1 MDILFH
7 TLLKVNNAE
16 DSVSI
21 ENFANDENI
30 KKYIFD
36 LITNCADSDGDREYI
51 FNSTLETT
59 KNNIYNIIN
68 NRNREGAC
76 KLLAE
81 KLLLVEKEAMTK
93 IAHLGKEIPKGMLMI
108 SFARMTNTEYKF
120 IITKADYSDFLE
132 ESSGEEKSGLPTK
145 KKIFKSFIMNITRNN
160 DEYTDGKILTYDS
173 NTSTKAVYWWKTFLE
188 LNEVRDNDQNTVSAY
203 NAIKKVVLEPIRKNY
218 QKDYLYLRNF
228 TIAYFR
234 TVGEFNFNHY
244 KDEILGGYKPV
255 DANLNI
261 EDLKKKIENL
271 PIKYK
276 FDSVFQKSPSVVKDK
291 FKDIIDLT
299 SDIELKLKQ
308 DILNINRI
316 IKAKKDKEG
325 NKYIMILSPEGYQ
338 YALGLD
344 KQQNE

>member
-36 LITNCADSDGDREYI
+36 LITNCANSDGDREYI
-51 FNSTLETT
+51 FDSTLETT

-81 KLLLVEKEAMTK
+81 KLLLVEKETMTK

-108 SFARMTNTEYKF
+108 SFAKMTNTEYKF
-120 IITKADYSDFLE
+120 VITKADYSDFLE

-145 KKIFKSFIMNITRNN
+145 KKIFKSFIMNVTRNN
-160 DEYTDGKILTYDS
+160 DDYTEGKILTYDS
-173 NTSTKAVYWWKTFLE
+173 NTSTKAAYWWKTFLE
-188 LNEVRDNDQNTVSAY
+188 LNEIRDNDQNTKTAY
-203 NAIKKVVLEPIRKNY
+203 NAIKRVVLEPIRKNH
-218 QKDYLYLRNF
+218 KEDYFYLRNA

-234 TVGEFNFNHY
+234 TEGEFNFNHY
-244 KDEILGGYKPV
+244 KDDILGGYKPV

-261 EDLKKKIENL
+261 ENFKKSIEKL
-271 PIKYK
+271 PIKYS
-276 FDSVFQKSPSVVKDK
+276 FDPVFEKNPSVVKEK
-291 FKDIIDLT
+291 FKDVINLT

-308 DILNINRI
+308 DILNINRV
-316 IKAKKDKEG
+316 IKAKDDGEG

-338 YALGLD
+338 YALGLG